1 MANRKRSIEEIRKMD
16 FLKLSDFAEFN
27 NVRYSTVKFYV
38 ERGLLPF
45 VEGNPADPHREK
57 KLRQRGRKL
66 MRYFPRVEAS
76 RRLQTILKLREK
88 GKTVEQIR
96 EYIEQGDGK

>member
-1 MANRKRSIEEIRKMD
+1 MANRKRTLEEIKKMD

-45 VEGNPADPHREK
+45 VEGNPGDPYRDK
-57 KLRQRGRKL
+57 KLQQRGRKL
-66 MRYFPRVEAS
+66 MRYFPRQEAS
-76 RRLQTILKLREK
+76 KRLQAILKLRER
-88 GKTVEQIR
+88 GKTVEQIKAHL
-96 EYIEQGDGK
+96 ETNGH